1 MTVVAF
7 DIDGT
12 LTRSEVLTAYRELK
26 NMVGITIGIVTR
38 RTQKLAQ
45 DFVQEHNLNPEFLK
59 SRVVKTLAFEEI
71 KDNIDDDEFI
81 YVGNRISDF
90 GYAKLSGWDFVLAQT
105 VDNHK
110 SII

>member
-12 LTRSEVLTAYRELK
+12 LTEHKVLTAYKELK
-26 NMVGITIGIVTR
+26 NRNGITIGIVTR
-38 RTQKLAQ
+38 RPSSLSNEFIGNEDLQ
-45 DFVQEHNLNPEFLK
+45 PEFVRNKVIK
-59 SRVVKTLAFEEI
+59 SIAFNSIE
-71 KDNIDDDEFI
+71 DDIDDDEFI

-105 VDNHK
+105 VYNHK